1 MAYLK
6 YDTCIGL
13 VYRGIII
20 LLVFYIQNQTKYL
33 TLYVP
38 MTKNGLVMKY
48 LSAGR
53 FKISYYTISWVCCRH
68 AYDVSKYLL
77 FKCWNLLQTKWKSK
91 GFYDWKLGV
100 FSNHIHLELWVN
112 LVSNFRGYEKTF
124 QSMKKKQVKISKFAP
139 RTSFDL
145 NDLKMTHCEFQKNYH
160 GTHQFL
166 SYMLRIAFGFFVH
179 LFSCVK
185 RSLCMS
191 LGLPFV

>member
-100 FSNHIHLELWVN
+100 FSNHIHLELRVN

-124 QSMKKKQVKISKFAP
+124 QSMKKTRLKSQNLPPGPPLTSTTSKWHIVNFKKIIMGHI
-139 RTSFDL
+139 SF
-145 NDLKMTHCEFQKNYH
+145 YH
-160 GTHQFL
+160 T
-166 SYMLRIAFGFFVH
+166 
-179 LFSCVK
+179 C
-185 RSLCMS
+185 
-191 LGLPFV
+191 